1 MKINEIIHQK
11 RLEQGFTQE
20 QIASLLGVSTPAVNK
35 WEKGLSYPDI
45 TLLPP
50 LARLLNTDLNT
61 LLSFQDDLSKKEV
74 VVIMNKVTETFEE
87 QGFQVGYELA
97 MNKIKEFPN
106 CDLLLL
112 NMATLLDGGLTLYGK
127 NIKLDDYEMI
137 IESLYEKVVSSND
150 TSLKEQAQSS
160 LINKLIQRKEYER
173 AQAILDT
180 ISSDRYFDKKQIQ
193 ANLYI
198 AKNELDKAVKLIEEN
213 LLTTTNDTH
222 SYLMTLMEI
231 AIKQDRIEDAK
242 YIANI
247 DSQAAKL
254 FDLWEYNQYVAHF
267 QLYDALGNRLE
278 RIKILIKMLK
288 LLTKKWDIHNSP
300 LYRHIKTKEVDRTF
314 GSMLQK
320 RFLES
325 IDDDEVIKELTKD
338 PEIKSMI
345 K

>member
-1 MKINEIIHQK
+1 
-11 RLEQGFTQE
+11 
-20 QIASLLGVSTPAVNK
+20 
-35 WEKGLSYPDI
+35 
-45 TLLPP
+45 
-50 LARLLNTDLNT
+50 
-61 LLSFQDDLSKKEV
+61 
-74 VVIMNKVTETFEE
+74 MNKVTETFEE
-87 QGFQVGYELA
+87 QGFQAGYELA

>member
-87 QGFQVGYELA
+87 QGFQAGYELA